1 MAKNLLNCKFE
12 IVFHVVVN
20 DAEAKMIMVGLWS
33 FDVIKF
39 K

>member
-12 IVFHVVVN
+12 IVFDVVVN
-20 DAEAKMIMVGLWS
+20 GTEAKMIMVGLWS